1 MWDTFFEQ
9 ASRMRAAGEP
19 FALATVVACQ
29 RPTAAYPG
37 AKALI
42 TADGTLT
49 GWVGGS
55 CAQPTVIQE
64 ALKALADGQARLL
77 RISPELQSSTVPQ
90 EGVYDF
96 VMTCA
101 SQGALE
107 IFVEPFL
114 PRPALIIIG
123 ETPVAQTLAR
133 FGALVDFTVCVC
145 DPAAT
150 RERFPDADTLYMDLE
165 AVRARVH
172 PQSYVVVA
180 TQGAYDEEALAA
192 VIDTPACY
200 IGLVASG
207 KRAATIS
214 QYLRD
219 KGVQAELLQR
229 VKCPA
234 GLQLGAVTPPEIA
247 CSIMGEILQLWRCNK
262 VVDGVRA
269 AVPPAAP
276 RSDTTAVRP
285 DAAVVD
291 PVCGMTVQTAG
302 ARYTSAYD
310 GKTFMFCGIGCKE
323 RFDREPERYAVPSP
337 QAEEAQAAGVK
348 ARSRQA

>member
-9 ASRMRAAGEP
+9 ASRMRAVGEP

-42 TADGTLT
+42 TADGILT

-64 ALKALADGQARLL
+64 ALKAMADGQARLL
-77 RISPELQSSTVPQ
+77 RISPELQPSTAPQ

-114 PRPALIIIG
+114 PRPELLVIG
-123 ETPVAQTLAR
+123 ETPVAQALAR
-133 FGALVDFTVCVC
+133 FGALLDFSVCVS

-150 RERFPDADTLYMDLE
+150 REWFPDADTFCTDLE
-165 AVRARVH
+165 AVRARVS

-180 TQGAYDEEALAA
+180 TQGAYDEEALTA
-192 VIDTPACY
+192 VIDTSACY
-200 IGLVASG
+200 LGLVASG
-207 KRAATIS
+207 KRAATIF

-219 KGVQAELLQR
+219 KGVQSELLLR
-229 VKCPA
+229 VRCPA
-234 GLQLGAVTPPEIA
+234 GLQLSAVTPPEIGF
-247 CSIMGEILQLWRCNK
+247 SIMAEILQLRRSHK
-262 VVDGVRA
+262 VVDGARA
-269 AVPPAAP
+269 AVPAADML
-276 RSDTTAVRP
+276 SDTTAVRP
-285 DAAVVD
+285 DTEVAD
-291 PVCGMTVQTAG
+291 PVC
-302 ARYTSAYD
+302 
-310 GKTFMFCGIGCKE
+310 
-323 RFDREPERYAVPSP
+323 
-337 QAEEAQAAGVK
+337 
-348 ARSRQA
+348 

>member
-1 MWDTFFEQ
+1 
-9 ASRMRAAGEP
+9 
-19 FALATVVACQ
+19 
-29 RPTAAYPG
+29 
-37 AKALI
+37 
-42 TADGTLT
+42 
-49 GWVGGS
+49 
-55 CAQPTVIQE
+55 
-64 ALKALADGQARLL
+64 LL
-77 RISPELQSSTVPQ
+77 RISSELQPGTVPE
-90 EGVYDF
+90 EGVYNF

-114 PRPALIIIG
+114 PRPELMIIG
-123 ETPVAQTLAR
+123 ETPVVQALAR
-133 FGALVDFTVCVC
+133 FGTLVDFSVCVC

-165 AVRARVH
+165 AVRTRVR
-172 PQSYVVVA
+172 PGSYVVVA

-192 VIDTPACY
+192 IIDTPACY

-207 KRAATIS
+207 KRAATIF

-219 KGVQAELLQR
+219 KGVQPELLQR

-234 GLQLGAVTPPEIA
+234 GLRLGAVTPPEIA
-247 CSIMGEILQLWRCNK
+247 FSIMGEMLQLRRSNK
-262 VVDGVRA
+262 AVDGVPV
-269 AVPPAAP
+269 AVSPADT
-276 RSDTTAVRP
+276 RSDTTAVMP

-291 PVCGMTVQTAG
+291 PVCGMTVHVAG

-323 RFDREPERYAVPSP
+323 RFDREPERYAVPSL
-337 QAEEAQAAGVK
+337 QAEEAQAAGIK
-348 ARSRQA
+348 IRSRQA

>member
-9 ASRMRAAGEP
+9 ASQLRAACEP
-19 FALATVVACQ
+19 FAFATVVACQ

-37 AKALI
+37 ARALI
-42 TADGTLT
+42 RADGTLT

-77 RISPELQSSTVPQ
+77 RISPERQSRAVPQ

-114 PRPALIIIG
+114 PRPELVIIG
-123 ETPVAQTLAR
+123 ETPVAQALTR
-133 FGALVDFTVCVC
+133 FGALVDFTVCVS

-150 RERFPDADTLYMDLE
+150 RERFPDADTLCADLE
-165 AVRARVH
+165 AVHARVS

-192 VIDTPACY
+192 LIDAPACY

-207 KRAATIS
+207 TRAATIF

-219 KGVQAELLQR
+219 RGVSPELLQR

-234 GLQLGAVTPPEIA
+234 GLQLGAMTPPEIA
-247 CSIMGEILQLWRCNK
+247 FSIMAEILQLRRSNK
-262 VVDGVRA
+262 ATDGARA
-269 AVPPAAP
+269 ALPVT
-276 RSDTTAVRP
+276 DVKP
-285 DAAVVD
+285 DAAGVD
-291 PVCGMTVQTAG
+291 PVCSMTVQVVS
-302 ARYTSAYD
+302 ARYTSAYA
-310 GKTFMFCGIGCKE
+310 GQTFAFCGIGCKE
-323 RFDREPERYAVPSP
+323 HFDREPARYSVPSP
-337 QAEEAQAAGVK
+337 SG
-348 ARSRQA
+348 RGLG

>member
-9 ASRMRAAGEP
+9 ASRLRAAGEP

-42 TADGTLT
+42 RADGTLT

-55 CAQPTVIQE
+55 CAQPTVLQE
-64 ALKALADGQARLL
+64 ALKALADGKARLL
-77 RISPELQSSTVPQ
+77 RISPAFQHSTVPQ

-96 VMTCA
+96 VMTCG

-114 PRPALIIIG
+114 PRPELLVIG
-123 ETPVAQTLAR
+123 ETPVAQALAR
-133 FGALVDFTVCVC
+133 FGALLDFTVCVS

-150 RERFPDADTLYMDLE
+150 RELFPEADTLCADLE
-165 AVRARVH
+165 AVRARIR
-172 PQSYVVVA
+172 PRSYVVVA

-192 VIDTPACY
+192 VIDTSACY
-200 IGLVASG
+200 LGLVASG
-207 KRAATIS
+207 KRAATIL

-219 KGVQAELLQR
+219 KGVQPDLLQR

-234 GLQLGAVTPPEIA
+234 GLQLGAVTPPEIGF
-247 CSIMGEILQLWRCNK
+247 SIMAEILQLRRSNQA
-262 VVDGVRA
+262 VGEARA
-269 AVPPAAP
+269 AVP
-276 RSDTTAVRP
+276 AVDVAS
-285 DAAVVD
+285 DAAAAD
-291 PVCGMTVQTAG
+291 PVCGMTVPPTG

-310 GKTFMFCGIGCKE
+310 GKTFTFCSIGCKE
-323 RFDREPERYAVPSP
+323 RFDREPERYFVPSP
-337 QAEEAQAAGVK
+337 GG
-348 ARSRQA
+348 RG

>member
-9 ASRMRAAGEP
+9 ASRWCAEGEP

-42 TADGTLT
+42 RADGTLT

-64 ALKALADGQARLL
+64 ALKALGDGKSRLL
-77 RISPELQSSTVPQ
+77 RISPEFQHSTVSQ
-90 EGVYDF
+90 EGIYDF

-101 SQGALE
+101 SHGALE

-114 PRPALIIIG
+114 PRPELLVIG
-123 ETPVAQTLAR
+123 ETPVAQALAG
-133 FGALVDFTVCVC
+133 FGALLDFSVCVS

-150 RERFPDADTLYMDLE
+150 RERFPDAETLYAQLE
-165 AVRARVH
+165 AVRTRIS
-172 PQSYVVVA
+172 PRSYVVVA
-180 TQGAYDEEALAA
+180 TQGAYDEEALEA
-192 VIDTPACY
+192 VIDTSACY
-200 IGLVASG
+200 LGLVASG
-207 KRAATIS
+207 KRAATIF

-219 KGVQAELLQR
+219 KGVQPELLQR

-234 GLQLGAVTPPEIA
+234 GLQLGAVTPPEIGF
-247 CSIMGEILQLWRCNK
+247 SIMAEILQLRCSNK
-262 VVDGVRA
+262 
-269 AVPPAAP
+269 AVGEARTALPAADML
-276 RSDTTAVRP
+276 SDTTAVRP

-291 PVCGMTVQTAG
+291 PVCGMTVQATG
-302 ARYTSAYD
+302 AKHTSAYD
-310 GKTFMFCGIGCKE
+310 GKTFLFCGIGCKA
-323 RFDREPERYAVPSP
+323 RFDREPERYSVPSP
-337 QAEEAQAAGVK
+337 SG
-348 ARSRQA
+348 RGLG

>member
-9 ASRMRAAGEP
+9 ASRMRAEGEP

-77 RISPELQSSTVPQ
+77 RISPELQPGTVPQ

-107 IFVEPFL
+107 IFVEPVL
-114 PRPALIIIG
+114 PRPELLVIG
-123 ETPVAQTLAR
+123 ETLVAQALAR
-133 FGALVDFTVCVC
+133 FGALVDFTVCIS

-150 RERFPDADTLYMDLE
+150 RERFPDAATLYGDLQ
-165 AVRARVH
+165 AVRTRVRSG
-172 PQSYVVVA
+172 SYVVVA

-207 KRAATIS
+207 KRAAAIF
-214 QYLRD
+214 QYLCD
-219 KGVQAELLQR
+219 KGVQPELLQR

-247 CSIMGEILQLWRCNK
+247 FSIMGEILQLRHSNK
-262 VVDGVRA
+262 ALDGVPVA
-269 AVPPAAP
+269 APPA
-276 RSDTTAVRP
+276 DTTSVMP

-291 PVCGMTVQTAG
+291 PVCGMTVHVAG

-323 RFDREPERYAVPSP
+323 RFDREPERYAVSSS
-337 QAEEAQAAGVK
+337 QTEEAQAPGVTI
-348 ARSRQA
+348 RSRQA

>member
-1 MWDTFFEQ
+1 MWEMCFEQ
-9 ASRMRAAGEP
+9 ASRWRAAGEP

-42 TADGTLT
+42 RADGTLT

-64 ALKALADGQARLL
+64 ALKALADGKSRLL
-77 RISPELQSSTVPQ
+77 RISPAFQHSAVPQ

-114 PRPALIIIG
+114 PRPELIIIG
-123 ETPVAQTLAR
+123 ETPVAQALAR
-133 FGALVDFTVCVC
+133 FGALLDFSVCVS

-150 RERFPDADTLYMDLE
+150 SERFPDAATLYTQLE
-165 AVRARVH
+165 AVRTRISLG
-172 PQSYVVVA
+172 SYVVVA
-180 TQGAYDEEALAA
+180 TQGSYDEEALEA
-192 VIDTPACY
+192 VIDTSACY
-200 IGLVASG
+200 LGLVASG
-207 KRAATIS
+207 KRAATIF

-219 KGVQAELLQR
+219 KGVQPELLQH

-234 GLQLGAVTPPEIA
+234 GLQLGAVTPTEIA
-247 CSIMGEILQLWRCNK
+247 FSIMGEILQLRRSNK
-262 VVDGVRA
+262 AISEAGVA
-269 AVPPAAP
+269 LPAA
-276 RSDTTAVRP
+276 DVRP
-285 DAAVVD
+285 DVVVVD
-291 PVCGMTVQTAG
+291 AVCGMTVQAAG
-302 ARYTSAYD
+302 ARYTSTYD
-310 GKTFMFCGIGCKE
+310 GKTLLFCGIGCKE
-323 RFDREPERYAVPSP
+323 RFDREPERYSVPSP
-337 QAEEAQAAGVK
+337 SGRGVE
-348 ARSRQA
+348 

>member
-9 ASRMRAAGEP
+9 ASQLRAAGEP
-19 FALATVVACQ
+19 FVFATVVACQ
-29 RPTAAYPG
+29 RPTAAYSG

-42 TADGTLT
+42 KADGTLT

-77 RISPELQSSTVPQ
+77 RISPELQHRAVPQ

-114 PRPALIIIG
+114 PRPALIVIG
-123 ETPVAQTLAR
+123 ETPVAQALAR
-133 FGALVDFTVCVC
+133 FGTLLDCTVCVS

-150 RERFPDADTLYMDLE
+150 RERFPDADTLCADLE
-165 AVRARVH
+165 AVRARVN
-172 PQSYVVVA
+172 PRSYVVVA

-192 VIDTPACY
+192 VVDTPAAY
-200 IGLVASG
+200 LGLVASG
-207 KRAATIS
+207 KRAATIF

-219 KGVQAELLQR
+219 QGIQPELLQR

-234 GLQLGAVTPPEIA
+234 GLQLGALTPPEIA
-247 CSIMGEILQLWRCNK
+247 FSIMGEILQLR
-262 VVDGVRA
+262 RS
-269 AVPPAAP
+269 PPAEGNDALP
-276 RSDTTAVRP
+276 MVETLGQTGRSRLPLPTQAGTQLAVRS
-285 DAAVVD
+285 
-291 PVCGMTVQTAG
+291 T
-302 ARYTSAYD
+302 
-310 GKTFMFCGIGCKE
+310 
-323 RFDREPERYAVPSP
+323 
-337 QAEEAQAAGVK
+337 K
-348 ARSRQA
+348 AI

>member
-42 TADGTLT
+42 TADGILT

-64 ALKALADGQARLL
+64 ALKALAAGQARLL
-77 RISPELQSSTVPQ
+77 RISPEPQPGTVPR

-114 PRPALIIIG
+114 PRPDLMIIG
-123 ETPVAQTLAR
+123 ETPVAQALAR
-133 FGALVDFTVCVC
+133 FGALVDFAVCVS

-150 RERFPDADTLYMDLE
+150 RERFPDAVTLYTHLE
-165 AVRARVH
+165 AVRAQVSRR
-172 PQSYVVVA
+172 SYVVVA

-207 KRAATIS
+207 KRAATIF

-219 KGVQAELLQR
+219 QGVQSELLQR

-247 CSIMGEILQLWRCNK
+247 CSIMSEILQLRRSK
-262 VVDGVRA
+262 QAADGVRT
-269 AVPPAAP
+269 AVPVADML
-276 RSDTTAVRP
+276 SDATAVRP
-285 DAAVVD
+285 DAASVD
-291 PVCGMTVQTAG
+291 PVCGMTVQAAG
-302 ARYTSAYD
+302 TRYTSAYD
-310 GKTFMFCGIGCKE
+310 GKTFLFCGMGCKE
-323 RFDREPERYAVPSP
+323 RFDREPERYSV
-337 QAEEAQAAGVK
+337 E
-348 ARSRQA
+348 

>member
-9 ASRMRAAGEP
+9 ASRLRAAGEP
-19 FALATVVACQ
+19 FALATVVACR

-42 TADGTLT
+42 RANGSLT

-64 ALKALADGQARLL
+64 ALKALADGKSRLL
-77 RISPELQSSTVPQ
+77 RISPEFQHSAVPQ

-114 PRPALIIIG
+114 PRPELIVIG
-123 ETPVAQTLAR
+123 ETPVAQALAR
-133 FGALVDFTVCVC
+133 FGALLDFSVCVS

-150 RERFPDADTLYMDLE
+150 MERFPDADTLNADLE
-165 AVRARVH
+165 AVRTRVS
-172 PQSYVVVA
+172 PRSYVVVA

-192 VIDTPACY
+192 VIDTSACY
-200 IGLVASG
+200 LGLVASG
-207 KRAATIS
+207 TRAATIF

-219 KGVQAELLQR
+219 KGIQQDLLQR

-234 GLQLGAVTPPEIA
+234 GLQLGAVTPPEIGF
-247 CSIMGEILQLWRCNK
+247 SIMGEILQLRRSHK
-262 VVDGVRA
+262 AIDGACA
-269 AVPPAAP
+269 AVSAANML
-276 RSDTTAVRP
+276 SDTTAMGP

-291 PVCGMTVQTAG
+291 PVCGMTVQAAR

-310 GKTFMFCGIGCKE
+310 GKTFLFCGIGCKD
-323 RFDREPERYAVPSP
+323 RFDREPERYSVPSP
-337 QAEEAQAAGVK
+337 SG
-348 ARSRQA
+348 RGLG

>member
-9 ASRMRAAGEP
+9 ASQLRAAGEP

-42 TADGTLT
+42 KANGTLT

-77 RISPELQSSTVPQ
+77 RISPELQHSPVPQ

-114 PRPALIIIG
+114 PRPELVVIG
-123 ETPVAQTLAR
+123 ETPVAQALAR
-133 FGALVDFTVCVC
+133 FGALVDFSVCVS

-150 RERFPDADTLYMDLE
+150 REHFPDAEILYAQLE
-165 AVRARVH
+165 AVRTRIS
-172 PQSYVVVA
+172 PRSYVVIA

-192 VIDTPACY
+192 LIETPAC
-200 IGLVASG
+200 
-207 KRAATIS
+207 
-214 QYLRD
+214 
-219 KGVQAELLQR
+219 
-229 VKCPA
+229 
-234 GLQLGAVTPPEIA
+234 
-247 CSIMGEILQLWRCNK
+247 
-262 VVDGVRA
+262 
-269 AVPPAAP
+269 
-276 RSDTTAVRP
+276 
-285 DAAVVD
+285 
-291 PVCGMTVQTAG
+291 
-302 ARYTSAYD
+302 
-310 GKTFMFCGIGCKE
+310 
-323 RFDREPERYAVPSP
+323 
-337 QAEEAQAAGVK
+337 
-348 ARSRQA
+348 

>member
-42 TADGTLT
+42 TADGILT

-77 RISPELQSSTVPQ
+77 RISPEPQPGTVPQ

-114 PRPALIIIG
+114 PRPDLMIIG
-123 ETPVAQTLAR
+123 ETPVAQALAR
-133 FGALVDFTVCVC
+133 FGALVDFAVCVS

-150 RERFPDADTLYMDLE
+150 RERFPDAVTLYTHLE
-165 AVRARVH
+165 AVRAQVSQR
-172 PQSYVVVA
+172 SYVVVA

-207 KRAATIS
+207 KRAATIF

-219 KGVQAELLQR
+219 QGVQPELLQR

-234 GLQLGAVTPPEIA
+234 GLPLGAVTPPEIA
-247 CSIMGEILQLWRCNK
+247 YSIMGEILQLRRSK
-262 VVDGVRA
+262 PAADGVRA
-269 AVPPAAP
+269 AVPVADML
-276 RSDTTAVRP
+276 SDATAVRP
-285 DAAVVD
+285 DAASID
-291 PVCGMTVQTAG
+291 PVCGMTVQAAG

-310 GKTFMFCGIGCKE
+310 GKTFLFCGIGCKE
-323 RFDREPERYAVPSP
+323 RFDREPERYSVPSP
-337 QAEEAQAAGVK
+337 GG
-348 ARSRQA
+348 RG

>member
-9 ASRMRAAGEP
+9 ASRLRAAGEP

-42 TADGTLT
+42 KADGTLT

-77 RISPELQSSTVPQ
+77 RISPEPQHSTVPQ

-114 PRPALIIIG
+114 PRPELLVIG
-123 ETPVAQTLAR
+123 ETPVAQALAR
-133 FGALVDFTVCVC
+133 FGALVDFTVCVS

-150 RERFPDADTLYMDLE
+150 RERFPDAATLYTHLE
-165 AVRARVH
+165 AVRAQVSPR
-172 PQSYVVVA
+172 SYVVIA

-207 KRAATIS
+207 KRAATIF

-219 KGVQAELLQR
+219 KGVQPELLQR

-234 GLQLGAVTPPEIA
+234 GLQLGAVTPPEIGF
-247 CSIMGEILQLWRCNK
+247 SIMGEILQLRRSNQA
-262 VVDGVRA
+262 VDRASA
-269 AVPPAAP
+269 AVPATAML
-276 RSDTTAVRP
+276 SDTTAVML

-291 PVCGMTVQTAG
+291 PVCGMTVQVAG
-302 ARYTSAYD
+302 ARYTSAYA
-310 GKTFMFCGIGCKE
+310 GQTFAFCGVGCKE
-323 RFDREPERYAVPSP
+323 RFDREPARYSVPSP
-337 QAEEAQAAGVK
+337 AG
-348 ARSRQA
+348 RGLG

>member
-9 ASRMRAAGEP
+9 AGRLRAEGEP
-19 FALATVVACQ
+19 FAFATVVVCQ

-42 TADGTLT
+42 RADGTLT

-77 RISPELQSSTVPQ
+77 RISPEFQHSAMPQ

-114 PRPALIIIG
+114 PRPELLVIG
-123 ETPVAQTLAR
+123 ETPVAQALAR
-133 FGALVDFTVCVC
+133 FGALVDFTVCVS

-150 RERFPDADTLYMDLE
+150 RERFPDAETLYADLQ
-165 AVRARVH
+165 AVRTRVG
-172 PQSYVVVA
+172 PRSYVVVA
-180 TQGAYDEEALAA
+180 TQGGYDEEALEA
-192 VIDTPACY
+192 VVDTPACY

-207 KRAATIS
+207 RRAATIF

-219 KGVQAELLQR
+219 KGIQPELIQR

-247 CSIMGEILQLWRCNK
+247 FSIMGEILQLRRSN
-262 VVDGVRA
+262 RA
-269 AVPPAAP
+269 IDAARTAAP
-276 RSDTTAVRP
+276 ATEVIPDT
-285 DAAVVD
+285 AVVD
-291 PVCGMTVQTAG
+291 PVCGMTVQVAG

-310 GKTFMFCGIGCKE
+310 GKTFLFCGVGCKE
-323 RFDREPERYAVPSP
+323 RFDREPERYS
-337 QAEEAQAAGVK
+337 E
-348 ARSRQA
+348 

>member
-9 ASRMRAAGEP
+9 ASRLRAEGEP

-42 TADGTLT
+42 KADGTLT

-64 ALKALADGQARLL
+64 ALKALADGKSRLL
-77 RISPELQSSTVPQ
+77 RISPEFQHSAVPQ
-90 EGVYDF
+90 EGIYDF

-114 PRPALIIIG
+114 PRPELLVIG

-133 FGALVDFTVCVC
+133 FGALLDFSVCVS

-150 RERFPDADTLYMDLE
+150 RERFPDADILCADLE
-165 AVRARVH
+165 TVRTRVN

-192 VIDTPACY
+192 VIDTSACY
-200 IGLVASG
+200 LGLVASG
-207 KRAATIS
+207 KRAATIF

-219 KGVQAELLQR
+219 KGIQPELLQR

-234 GLQLGAVTPPEIA
+234 GLQLGAVTPPEIGF
-247 CSIMGEILQLWRCNK
+247 SIMGEILQLRRSNK
-262 VVDGVRA
+262 TVDGARA
-269 AVPPAAP
+269 TVPAGDTL
-276 RSDTTAVRP
+276 SDTTAVRP
-285 DAAVVD
+285 DTEVVD

-310 GKTFMFCGIGCKE
+310 GKTFTFCGIGCKE
-323 RFDREPERYAVPSP
+323 RFDHEPERYSVPSP
-337 QAEEAQAAGVK
+337 SG
-348 ARSRQA
+348 RGL